1 MAGEGELIAGRYRL
15 IGRLGS
21 GAMGVVWHAR
31 DERLHRSVAIKQLL
45 LPRGLNGTE
54 RDEAHRRAMREARI
68 TARLHHPH
76 AIAVYDVADHDHQ
89 PFLIME
95 YLPSQSLATVLSLR
109 GVLPPEAVARIGS
122 QISSALAAAHQ
133 AGIVHRDIKPGN
145 VLLTEDGTAK
155 ITDFGVS
162 HAVEEVTVTA
172 TGFLLGTPAYL
183 APEVAQGKRA
193 DFPSDVFSLGAT
205 LYTAL
210 EGAPPF
216 GLNDNAI
223 ALLHQV
229 ASGQITPPQQSG
241 PLTALLLD
249 LLRRHPE
256 QRPTMQQT
264 HHRLAALAADLTKP
278 RHPPT
283 TPTLPLPQHRPPAA
297 PVSTTPQSLIPADS
311 PEKTTSPAAST
322 PKDATHGQPPPTEQ
336 VDKGDQGS
344 RRRRRMAG
352 FMVLVLL
359 VGGVLVA
366 ALINHGTTGSN
377 PSAHPST
384 SGSSA
389 QSSQP
394 FSSPPRPS
402 NPTQQT
408 TPIVPTVPE
417 NPPDTQEQPQQAITD
432 YYALMPQNL
441 PAGWKR
447 LTANYQQNHAG
458 GFPGYQSFWNT
469 VQRVVVVDI
478 SANQNNSVDAT
489 IDYIFKDGR
498 VVEERTNYR
507 LVTED
512 GLRKIDSSTVQSSYT
527 KQAS

>member
-1 MAGEGELIAGRYRL
+1 
-15 IGRLGS
+15 
-21 GAMGVVWHAR
+21 
-31 DERLHRSVAIKQLL
+31 
-45 LPRGLNGTE
+45 
-54 RDEAHRRAMREARI
+54 
-68 TARLHHPH
+68 
-76 AIAVYDVADHDHQ
+76 
-89 PFLIME
+89 
-95 YLPSQSLATVLSLR
+95 
-109 GVLPPEAVARIGS
+109 
-122 QISSALAAAHQ
+122 
-133 AGIVHRDIKPGN
+133 
-145 VLLTEDGTAK
+145 
-155 ITDFGVS
+155 
-162 HAVEEVTVTA
+162 
-172 TGFLLGTPAYL
+172 
-183 APEVAQGKRA
+183 
-193 DFPSDVFSLGAT
+193 
-205 LYTAL
+205 
-210 EGAPPF
+210 
-216 GLNDNAI
+216 
-223 ALLHQV
+223 
-229 ASGQITPPQQSG
+229 
-241 PLTALLLD
+241 
-249 LLRRHPE
+249 
-256 QRPTMQQT
+256 
-264 HHRLAALAADLTKP
+264 
-278 RHPPT
+278 
-283 TPTLPLPQHRPPAA
+283 
-297 PVSTTPQSLIPADS
+297 
-311 PEKTTSPAAST
+311 
-322 PKDATHGQPPPTEQ
+322 
-336 VDKGDQGS
+336 
-344 RRRRRMAG
+344 
-352 FMVLVLL
+352 
-359 VGGVLVA
+359 VA

-402 NPTQQT
+402 NPAQQT

>member
-45 LPRGLNGTE
+45 LPRELSETE

-109 GVLPPEAVARIGS
+109 GVLPPEAVARVGS

-145 VLLTEDGTAK
+145 VLLTDDGTAK

-162 HAVEEVTVTA
+162 HAVEEVTVTT

-183 APEVAQGKRA
+183 SPEVAQGKSA
-193 DFPSDVFSLGAT
+193 DFLSDVFSLGAT

-249 LLRRHPE
+249 LLQRHPE

-264 HHRLAALAADLTKP
+264 HHNWPRWPLTSSNPDIPRPLPPCRCPDTAPLPHRFRQRRKPSTRRPHPRKQPALRPPLRKTPHTVNPRPQTRSIMAIKGYDAADVWPASWWSCCLLAVSWWP
-278 RHPPT
+278 R
-283 TPTLPLPQHRPPAA
+283 
-297 PVSTTPQSLIPADS
+297 
-311 PEKTTSPAAST
+311 
-322 PKDATHGQPPPTEQ
+322 
-336 VDKGDQGS
+336 
-344 RRRRRMAG
+344 
-352 FMVLVLL
+352 
-359 VGGVLVA
+359 
-366 ALINHGTTGSN
+366 
-377 PSAHPST
+377 
-384 SGSSA
+384 
-389 QSSQP
+389 
-394 FSSPPRPS
+394 
-402 NPTQQT
+402 
-408 TPIVPTVPE
+408 
-417 NPPDTQEQPQQAITD
+417 
-432 YYALMPQNL
+432 
-441 PAGWKR
+441 
-447 LTANYQQNHAG
+447 
-458 GFPGYQSFWNT
+458 
-469 VQRVVVVDI
+469 
-478 SANQNNSVDAT
+478 
-489 IDYIFKDGR
+489 
-498 VVEERTNYR
+498 
-507 LVTED
+507 
-512 GLRKIDSSTVQSSYT
+512 
-527 KQAS
+527 